1 MLDFPIILLSNI
13 NFTKDFTKNLTKIN
27 KYLELIR
34 NSVNND
40 TELKKLLKTPF
51 IWY

>member
-1 MLDFPIILLSNI
+1 LLLDFPIILLSNI
-13 NFTKDFTKNLTKIN
+13 DFTKIN

-40 TELKKLLKTPF
+40 TELKELLEIEF
-51 IWY
+51 FWY